1 MKITNARVHMTHC
14 CIKHGCKYGDEECPI
29 VLGLIK
35 QLYQCEECN
44 MKYANPKIAK
54 ECENWCSQN
63 HSCNM
68 QIIKNALKE
77 G

>member
-1 MKITNARVHMTHC
+1 MKKISEYV
-14 CIKHGCKYGDEECPI
+14 
-29 VLGLIK
+29 
-35 QLYQCEECN
+35 YQCEECN